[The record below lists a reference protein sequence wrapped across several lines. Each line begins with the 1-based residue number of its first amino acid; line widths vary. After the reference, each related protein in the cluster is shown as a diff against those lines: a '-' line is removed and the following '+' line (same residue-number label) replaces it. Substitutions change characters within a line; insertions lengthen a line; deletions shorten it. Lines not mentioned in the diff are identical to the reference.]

1 MTQTKLFMTAKRT
14 VTTKRISVNKQTR
27 KAEVVGNAIP
37 LILYRR
43 MALLFVVLVAGVLIA
58 VLYLATMQAVIRVT
72 AVSKEIPA
80 DFVVRTVEVATGEGE
95 VQGEIRSGSLG
106 RTKIFTPSD
115 QSAQQVEA
123 EATGV
128 VTITNATSASQP
140 LISTTRL
147 ITPDGVLF
155 RLKRGVTVPANESVE
170 AEVYAD
176 QKGASGNIGPSP
188 FIIPGLNPAKQQ
200 LITAASS
207 VPMTGGVQSRTVL
220 SQQEID
226 DAIAVFKEEL
236 LEDAKAMLRQERKQP
251 YQGEA
256 FFLEVRS
263 QKTDAKAGDEVGDFE
278 IEMEVKVTGVFFDE
292 EALKKIARRKLYEA
306 LGQGQEFV
314 DLGEADRAVTV
325 QQVNATQEVASI
337 HVKQSGRAIP
347 SRTSQALEVGR
358 FVGMDED
365 QVKQT
370 LLDEGVALDV
380 EVDFFPFWVRTVP
393 RLKDHVYV
401 EIR

>member
-1 MTQTKLFMTAKRT
+1 MSAKRT

-27 KAEVVGNAIP
+27 KTEIVGNAIP

-43 MALLFVVLVAGVLIA
+43 MALLFVVLVAGALIA

-72 AVSKEIPA
+72 AVSKAIPA

-106 RTKIFTPSD
+106 RAKTFTPSGE
-115 QSAQQVEA
+115 SAEQVDA
-123 EATGV
+123 EATGQ
-128 VTITNATSASQP
+128 VTITNATTAPQP
-140 LISTTRL
+140 LVSTTRL

-155 RLKRGVTVPANESVE
+155 RLKHGVTVPTSGSVE

-176 QKGASGNIGPSP
+176 QKGASGNIGPST
-188 FIIPGLNPAKQQ
+188 FTIPGLNPAKQQ

-207 VPMTGGVQSRTVL
+207 APMTGGVQSRTVL

-226 DAIAVFKEEL
+226 SAVDVFKNEL

-263 QKTDAKAGDEVGDFE
+263 QKVHAQAGDEVGEFDVD
-278 IEMEVKVTGVFFDE
+278 MEVKVTGVFYDE
-292 EALKKIARRKLYEA
+292 EALNKIARRKLYEA

-314 DLGEADRAVTV
+314 NLTEADREVTV
-325 QQVNATQEVASI
+325 QQVNASQGVASI
-337 HVKQSGRAIP
+337 HVKQAGRAIP

-358 FVGMDED
+358 FIGMDED

-380 EVDFFPFWVRTVP
+380 EVNFFPFWVRTVP